1 MDIKLSTFWPNIWE
15 ATIQTL
21 QMVGFSLLF
30 SLLIGIPLGIILV
43 ITRPGNIIGNQTF
56 FFILNGVINFLRS
69 IPFIILMV
77 AIIPFTRIII
87 GTTIGTAAAVVPLVV
102 YAAPYIARLVE
113 SSLLEVSPGV
123 IEAAEAMGAKP
134 HQIIFRV
141 LVPEAF
147 SSLILNI
154 TIATIGLI
162 GASAMAGAVGGGGLG
177 DLAIAYGYQRF
188 ETDIMIVTVLLLVVF
203 VQLVQSFG
211 NKLSKTSR
219 RR

>member
-1 MDIKLSTFWPNIWE
+1 MDIDLMTFWPRIVE
-15 ATIQTL
+15 ATIETI

-30 SLLIGIPLGIILV
+30 SLIIGLPLGVVLV
-43 ITRPGNIIGNQTF
+43 VTRPGNLIGNKAF
-56 FFILNGVINFLRS
+56 FTVLNGIINLLRS
-69 IPFIILMV
+69 IPFIILLV
-77 AIIPFTRIII
+77 AILPFTRIVV
-87 GTTIGTAAAVVPLVV
+87 GTSIGTAAATVPLVV

-123 IEAAEAMGAKP
+123 IEAAEAMGATP
-134 HQIIFRV
+134 RQIILRV

-154 TIATIGLI
+154 TIATVGLI
-162 GASAMAGAVGGGGLG
+162 GASAMAGFVGGGGLG

-188 ETDIMIVTVLLLVVF
+188 ETDIMIVTVLLLVII
-203 VQLVQSFG
+203 VQLVQTFG
-211 NKLSKTSR
+211 NKFSKSVR